1 MNSWIV
7 IDSGVLIA
15 SVIEETYTEQADD
28 LLEWIDR
35 QNLKIVAPMLLRY
48 EVAAT
53 LRKLVYRGSIEAE
66 DGARLLTQIL
76 GKPLEL
82 VADATLIE
90 RSYALSTEHN
100 LPSSYDAQYLA
111 VAERLGCAFWTF
123 DRRLFNTLNQ
133 QLDWIH
139 YVPNFTLPEV

>member
-1 MNSWIV
+1 
-7 IDSGVLIA
+7 
-15 SVIEETYTEQADD
+15 
-28 LLEWIDR
+28 
-35 QNLKIVAPMLLRY
+35 MLLRY

-53 LRKLVYRGSIEAE
+53 RRKLAYHGSIEAE

-76 GKPLEL
+76 GKSLEL
-82 VADATLIE
+82 VADAALIE
-90 RSYALSTEHN
+90 RSYALSTEYN

-133 QLDWIH
+133 RRDWIH